1 MKKLVSAVA
10 LLVLAGCATTPK
22 DDDGPMPP
30 PPSQTNAATEQR
42 LTELQTSMTELQ
54 TSMTELLERLDVL
67 NDRIGRMEQGSAAP
81 SPAASVREVAPPRAA
96 ELQPRPSEPQP
107 AEPSAAPR
115 PQQAPL
121 VNARIADDYRD
132 AIVLFGKGKLA
143 DARKGFQHVF
153 DEDPTG
159 DLADNALYW
168 VGETYYAG
176 GDYPSAMRFYK
187 RVIAEFADQNKA
199 PDALFKTA
207 LAFEKTGDLGM
218 ARTALEEVIRKYPYS
233 TPAASAKS
241 ELKRIKY

>member
-1 MKKLVSAVA
+1 
-10 LLVLAGCATTPK
+10 
-22 DDDGPMPP
+22 
-30 PPSQTNAATEQR
+30 
-42 LTELQTSMTELQ
+42 
-54 TSMTELLERLDVL
+54 
-67 NDRIGRMEQGSAAP
+67 
-81 SPAASVREVAPPRAA
+81 
-96 ELQPRPSEPQP
+96 
-107 AEPSAAPR
+107 
-115 PQQAPL
+115 

-143 DARKGFQHVF
+143 DSRKGFQHVF

-168 VGETYYAG
+168 VGETYYAA

-218 ARTALEEVIRKYPYS
+218 ARSTLDEVIRKYPYS
-233 TPAASAKS
+233 TPAASAKA